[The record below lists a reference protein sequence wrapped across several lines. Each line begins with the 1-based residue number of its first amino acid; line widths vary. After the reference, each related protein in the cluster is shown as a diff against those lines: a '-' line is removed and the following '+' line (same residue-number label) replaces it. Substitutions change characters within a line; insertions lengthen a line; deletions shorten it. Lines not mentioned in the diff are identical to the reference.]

1 MEIFFE
7 KNVFFFF
14 LLMEYIDENDYKMLW
29 LF

>member
-7 KNVFFFF
+7 KNFFFF
-14 LLMEYIDENDYKMLW
+14 LVMEYIDENDYKMLW